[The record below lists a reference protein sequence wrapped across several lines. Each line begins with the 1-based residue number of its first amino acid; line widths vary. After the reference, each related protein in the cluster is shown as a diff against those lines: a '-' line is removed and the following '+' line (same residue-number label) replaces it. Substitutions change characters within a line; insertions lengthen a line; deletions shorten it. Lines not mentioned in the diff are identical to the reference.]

1 MPFISRIQK
10 HNEDVVTAAAAAD
23 DDNGAGDDKTL
34 KEEGKED
41 SQGAVED
48 SEVRAG
54 DGGGGIEITAEVDGD
69 SDEMMRADGGELKV
83 DDSEQVELAALTAFA
98 WGISCGTA
106 SCATL
111 RNSVF
116 DLDIAQALYSQLNI
130 EQLN

>member
-1 MPFISRIQK
+1 MMLACP
-10 HNEDVVTAAAAAD
+10 E
-23 DDNGAGDDKTL
+23 DDNTL

-41 SQGAVED
+41 SQEVVED

-54 DGGGGIEITAEVDGD
+54 DGGGIEITAEVDGD
-69 SDEMMRADGGELKV
+69 SDKMMRADGGEAKV
-83 DDSEQVELAALTAFA
+83 DDDDQSSDSEQVELAALTAFA